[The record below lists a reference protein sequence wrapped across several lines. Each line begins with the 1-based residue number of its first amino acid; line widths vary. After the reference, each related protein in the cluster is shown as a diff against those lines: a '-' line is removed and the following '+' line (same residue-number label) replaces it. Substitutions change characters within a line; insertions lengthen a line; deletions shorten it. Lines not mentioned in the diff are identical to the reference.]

1 MSFLRRVLQ
10 PPSYGYERAGEL
22 YVPTHRELLREFL
35 ARMNVLD
42 CRKNWLSLWSWTSTL
57 SLLVPLALFFTRYF
71 SWPLFVAGFVY
82 SMVLLG
88 SHGTVWLHRYSTHR
102 AFKFSSDFA
111 RFVCRNLVVK
121 LVPEEVYVVSHHV
134 HHRFPDVPG
143 DPYNPQAGWLY
154 CFLAD
159 ANHQGIARDLD
170 EREYERAA
178 KLIDH
183 TGVRINSYQQYRV
196 WGSLCHPGW
205 TILHF
210 LANWAFWYGVFFL
223 AGGHALAVTLFGA
236 SGVWALGVRTFNYE
250 GHGKG
255 SDRKRAGV
263 DFHQRDRSVN
273 QLWPGY
279 VAGEWHNNHH
289 LFPNSARSGFLPHQV
304 DLAWRFIHLMSVV
317 GAVSSYNDAK
327 REFYA
332 QYYDPYRSARH
343 ADRVSGRRH
352 SSDSSALP
360 RLSKAVPLR
369 KGGGQARD
377 RVTAVCAA
385 RVATPHSTEPTS

>member
-1 MSFLRRVLQ
+1 MSFLRRVLH
-10 PPSYGYERAGEL
+10 PPSYGYERSGEL
-22 YVPTHRELLREFL
+22 YVPTDSELLREFF
-35 ARMNVLD
+35 ARMNVVH
-42 CRKNWLSLWSWTSTL
+42 CRKNWLSLWSWSSTL
-57 SLLVPLALFFTRYF
+57 SLLVPLALFFVRYF
-71 SWPLFVAGFVY
+71 SWSLFVAGFIY
-82 SMVLLG
+82 SMILLG

-102 AFKFSSDFA
+102 AFKFSNDVM

-121 LVPEEVYVVSHHV
+121 LVPEEIYVVSHHV

-170 EREYERAA
+170 EREYERAG
-178 KLIDH
+178 KLIEH
-183 TGVRINSYQQYRV
+183 TGVRINSYQQYRA
-196 WGSLCHPGW
+196 WGSLCHPAW

-210 LANWAFWYGVFFL
+210 LANWSFWYGVFFL
-223 AGGHALAVTLFGA
+223 AGGHALAVALFGA

-255 SDRKRAGV
+255 ADRKRGGV

-273 QLWPGY
+273 QLWPGF

-304 DLAWRFIHLMSVV
+304 DLAWRFIHLLSVV
-317 GAVSSYNDAK
+317 GAVASYNDAK
-327 REFYA
+327 SEFYA
-332 QYYDPYRSARH
+332 QHYLPYQSAR
-343 ADRVSGRRH
+343 RTG
-352 SSDSSALP
+352 L
-360 RLSKAVPLR
+360 
-369 KGGGQARD
+369 ARE
-377 RVTAVCAA
+377 V
-385 RVATPHSTEPTS
+385 

>member
-1 MSFLRRVLQ
+1 MSFLRRVLH
-10 PPSYGYERAGEL
+10 PPSYGYERSGEL
-22 YVPTHRELLREFL
+22 YVPTQRELFREFF
-35 ARMNVLD
+35 ARMNVLH
-42 CRKNWLSLWSWTSTL
+42 CRKNWLSLWSWSSTL
-57 SLLVPLALFFTRYF
+57 SLLVPLALFFGHYF
-71 SWPLFVAGFVY
+71 SWSLFAAGFIY

-102 AFKFSSDFA
+102 AFKFSNDIA

-121 LVPEEVYVVSHHV
+121 LVPEEIYVVSHHV
-134 HHRFPDVPG
+134 HHRFPDTPG

-170 EREYERAA
+170 EREYERAG
-178 KLIDH
+178 KLIEH
-183 TGVRINSYQQYRV
+183 TGVRINSYQQYRA

-210 LANWAFWYGVFFL
+210 VANWSFWYGVFFL
-223 AGGHALAVTLFGA
+223 AGGHALAMTLFGA

-255 SDRKRAGV
+255 ADRKRAGI

-273 QLWPGY
+273 QLWPGF

-317 GAVSSYNDAK
+317 GAVASYNDAK
-327 REFYA
+327 GEFYS
-332 QYYDPYRSARH
+332 QHYEPYQSAR
-343 ADRVSGRRH
+343 RTGF
-352 SSDSSALP
+352 
-360 RLSKAVPLR
+360 
-369 KGGGQARD
+369 ARE
-377 RVTAVCAA
+377 V
-385 RVATPHSTEPTS
+385 